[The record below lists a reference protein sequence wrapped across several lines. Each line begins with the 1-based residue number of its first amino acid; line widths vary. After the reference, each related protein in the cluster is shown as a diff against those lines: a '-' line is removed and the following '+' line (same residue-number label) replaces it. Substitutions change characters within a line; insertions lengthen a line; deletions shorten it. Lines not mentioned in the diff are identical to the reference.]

1 MRLNT
6 IAAVLLALLLTGT
19 VSSGA
24 ASTLTISGTGTPSF
38 VLDEPPWDTLGL
50 FQGDSFTYEIVL
62 DTSVAPSDVGSST
75 GPGFYGA
82 VQSFIIDGVPFE
94 PVTNPAPDNTDNR
107 VLFFQQEPIAPIP
120 GLPPFPQPTQS
131 QLIINLVNDA
141 RTVSYTFNGVIPVAQ
156 FFGSGPYSLEQIA
169 SLQASDFQNFSVDA
183 LSLQRLTFAV
193 GAGSTFSTQA
203 VPLPAGGVLL
213 MGALGVMVV
222 SLRSRHAAT
231 GREHER

>member
-107 VLFFQQEPIAPIP
+107 VLFF
-120 GLPPFPQPTQS
+120 S
-131 QLIINLVNDA
+131 A
-141 RTVSYTFNGVIPVAQ
+141 RTYSADTWSSPVSTAHAVAAHHQ
-156 FFGSGPYSLEQIA
+156 SG
-169 SLQASDFQNFSVDA
+169 
-183 LSLQRLTFAV
+183 QRRAD
-193 GAGSTFSTQA
+193 
-203 VPLPAGGVLL
+203 GVLHFQRRHSRRAVL
-213 MGALGVMVV
+213 RIGTLLAGADRVV
-222 SLRSRHAAT
+222 AS
-231 GREHER
+231 ERLPEL